1 MSENVPKRFRV
12 LFWDVEFS
20 TLNIPE
26 HSWFIIE
33 RILEYGDANAIRW
46 MIRYFERDEITQV
59 VCQSRRLSRRAA
71 NFWRLL
77 LDLPKGSIRCL
88 SKPSPTKLEPF

>member
-1 MSENVPKRFRV
+1 MKSKSAIRMSENVPKRFRV

-33 RILEYGDANAIRW
+33 RILEYGDAADL
-46 MIRYFERDEITQV
+46 FERPATPELQG
-59 VCQSRRLSRRAA
+59 
-71 NFWRLL
+71 F
-77 LDLPKGSIRCL
+77 LDKVLRY
-88 SKPSPTKLEPF
+88 